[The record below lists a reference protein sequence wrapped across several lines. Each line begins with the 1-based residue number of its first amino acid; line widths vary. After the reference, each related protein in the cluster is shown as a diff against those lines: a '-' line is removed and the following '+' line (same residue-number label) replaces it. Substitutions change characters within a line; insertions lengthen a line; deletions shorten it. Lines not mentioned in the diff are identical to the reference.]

1 LADPGALVTEARRRW
16 CPRGLVSELLVIVA
30 ICLLVFGAER
40 LPGVARTLG
49 TFVRRRYNDRSKK
62 P

>member
-1 LADPGALVTEARRRW
+1 
-16 CPRGLVSELLVIVA
+16 VSELLVIVA

-49 TFVRRRYNDRSKK
+49 TFFRRRPGGSSKSH
-62 P
+62 

>member
-1 LADPGALVTEARRRW
+1 MGPEGR
-16 CPRGLVSELLVIVA
+16 VSELLVIVA

-40 LPGVARTLG
+40 LPGVARTFG
-49 TFVRRRYNDRSKK
+49 SFVRRYTDRSKK